1 MGNII
6 IQSCNGVTIR
16 QEDDRLW
23 INGEEIEMPKSIF
36 FKNCLIQRNGKNYIN
51 GKEWIASQGKWRYT
65 LKSL

>member
-6 IQSCNGVTIR
+6 MQSCNGVTIR

-36 FKNCLIQRNGKNYIN
+36 FKNCLIQRNEKNYIN
-51 GKEWIASQGKWRYT
+51 GKEYKNGEWKYT

>member
-1 MGNII
+1 MRNII
-6 IQSCNGVTIR
+6 MQSCNGVTIR

-51 GKEWIASQGKWRYT
+51 GKE
-65 LKSL
+65 